1 MFPQNIPV
9 VRGSEEAAL
18 PRQEILMP
26 EEYAWRVR
34 GHNVIRL
41 ESHSIYA
48 NVMKVF
54 PKTFCRSPGRLNYG
68 YALDIEGYEHE
79 EKQSR

>member
-1 MFPQNIPV
+1 

-18 PRQEILMP
+18 PRQVILMP

-34 GHNVIRL
+34 GHTVIRP

-48 NVMKVF
+48 HVMKVF
-54 PKTFCRSPGRLNYG
+54 HKIFCRSPGRRNYG
-68 YALDIEGYEHE
+68 YALDIEN
-79 EKQSR
+79 